1 MKLLEEKIFFL
12 QELQKLFLDF
22 IDMPT
27 KKKQKNNL
35 ADAFI
40 VFAKKMEKI
49 KNKQI
54 LLLKDLQKTLAQKSS
69 AKK

>member
-27 KKKQKNNL
+27 KKKQNKSL
-35 ADAFI
+35 TDAFTL
-40 VFAKKMEKI
+40 FAKKMEKI

-54 LLLKDLQKTLAQKSS
+54 LLLKDLKKTLAKKSS
-69 AKK
+69 R